1 MYYLTAKASF
11 DAAHF
16 LNGYPG
22 KCANLHGHRW
32 RVVAKV
38 SGARLQEDGGEAG
51 MLLDF
56 SDLKSELRSIAE
68 TLDHRTI
75 IEKGSLQLAT
85 MDAFENEGF
94 ELVELPF
101 RPTAENLARYFFNEM
116 AKRNLPIC
124 AVTVFETSDNSA
136 TYEEAGE

>member
-1 MYYLTAKASF
+1 MYYLTAEASF

-16 LNGYPG
+16 LDGYPG

-32 RVVAKV
+32 RVIAKIA
-38 SGARLQEDGGEAG
+38 GERLQTEGACAG

-56 SDLKSELRSIAE
+56 SEIKSELRTLAE

-75 IEKGSLQLAT
+75 IEKGSLALAT
-85 MDAFENEGF
+85 MDAFESEGF

-101 RPTAENLARYFFNEM
+101 RPTAEQLARYFFEELK
-116 AKRNLPIC
+116 KRDLPIC
-124 AVTVFETSDNSA
+124 AVTVFETPDNSA
-136 TYEEAGE
+136 TYEESE